1 MTTKHT
7 PGPWSVD
14 INTNDPREA
23 ETIRGGDGIRIAATY
38 KIHKHRD
45 DKTKAYYE
53 ARANSRL
60 IATAPEMLK
69 VLREL
74 IEQIDEDMPEENM
87 TRHFIDTLDD
97 ARYLIKKATGQE
109 I

>member
-7 PGPWSVD
+7 PAPWSVD
-14 INTNDPREA
+14 INTNDLREA
-23 ETIRGGDGIRIAATY
+23 ETIRGGDGVRIAATY

-45 DKTKAYYE
+45 DKTKACYE

-60 IATAPEMLK
+60 IAAAPDLLAALQSVADYWAGGDVPPE
-69 VLREL
+69 
-74 IEQIDEDMPEENM
+74 IDAAM
-87 TRHFIDTLDD
+87 RAAI
-97 ARYLIKKATGQE
+97 AKATGQE